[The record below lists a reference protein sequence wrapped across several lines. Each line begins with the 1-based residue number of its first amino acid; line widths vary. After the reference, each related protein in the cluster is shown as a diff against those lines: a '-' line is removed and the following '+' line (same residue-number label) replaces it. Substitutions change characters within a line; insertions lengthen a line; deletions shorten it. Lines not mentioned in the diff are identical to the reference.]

1 MSAENWALC
10 RGREG
15 AMSRV
20 TGGAREQATLGLVLE
35 PAQIFLDK
43 TRIPAP

>member
-10 RGREG
+10 RGGES
-15 AMSRV
+15 AISRV
-20 TGGAREQATLGLVLE
+20 TGGGREQGTLGLVLE
-35 PAQIFLDK
+35 LAQIFLDK